1 MSPFWKC
8 TLGIIVGLVLAAFIG
23 LSIMAGSPKDA
34 YGMVRYALPH
44 MHRGTLKVG
53 DDAPDANIVT
63 LDGSSRFHIRER
75 TAGRPLVLVFGSFT

>member
-1 MSPFWKC
+1 MNPMVKWS
-8 TLGIIVGLVLAAFIG
+8 LISLLVLVVAIFIG
-23 LSIMAGSPKDA
+23 LSVMAGSPKDA

-53 DDAPDANIVT
+53 DDAPDTRLVA
-63 LDGSSRFHIRER
+63 LDGSTTFHIRER